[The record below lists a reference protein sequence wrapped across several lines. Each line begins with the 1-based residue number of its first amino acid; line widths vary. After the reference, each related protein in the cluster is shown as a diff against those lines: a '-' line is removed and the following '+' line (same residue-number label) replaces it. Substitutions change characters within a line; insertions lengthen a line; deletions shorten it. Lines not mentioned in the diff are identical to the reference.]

1 MIYYDFIIY
10 MASCTNVQS
19 SPLTDIVGRSHEVC
33 ALLGLYSM
41 FTGLNSPRWQSLYGF
56 VWLPVVLIIFRAI
69 MRRVSENLG
78 QCFAVFY
85 ANHLHFYY
93 QLGA

>member
-10 MASCTNVQS
+10 MPSCTNVQS
-19 SPLTDIVGRSHEVC
+19 SPLTNTVSRSHEVC

-41 FTGLNSPRWQSLYGF
+41 FTGLNSPRWQSF

-78 QCFAVFY
+78 RCSAVFY
-85 ANHLHFYY
+85 QNHLHYYY